1 MQRVPLHYISLLR
14 SLYKD
19 QSAEVQGRSCS
30 RSFSITIGV
39 KQGDSISALLFI
51 AIMEDFCGQLKT
63 RWTAANRRRKG
74 AKIGIEMG
82 AEYLMNL
89 RFADDVVLVAQN
101 KSDIKKMLNDFS
113 ACAKPY
119 GLNINVAKTT
129 VLT

>member
-1 MQRVPLHYISLLR
+1 MH
-14 SLYKD
+14 
-19 QSAEVQGRSCS
+19 SCLS
-30 RSFSITIGV
+30 PSW
-39 KQGDSISALLFI
+39 
-51 AIMEDFCGQLKT
+51 KT

-119 GLNINVAKTT
+119 GLNINFAKTK